1 MNDREWQTADNAG
14 SGEESGEKKDSFFR
28 NEDEWWEEKA
38 PAENGFATDGSSENH
53 SAENPSPDGGQNTGE
68 NRSGYAGEGADP
80 YRNDGPYQG
89 SGRSQNAGQYQ
100 NNGSYQGGA
109 QYQNAGQYQGSAQY
123 QNNGPYQSSAQY
135 QNADPHRNDGP
146 YQNGNPGYFP
156 HSPYQ
161 GAPLR
166 PDGRVDGPEDPVK
179 VSEWLITMLVLA
191 IPCVNL
197 IMLFVWGFGGSEKR
211 SKSNYCKAS
220 LIWMAICCGIFILF
234 YIVVIAGIVA
244 GIS

>member
-1 MNDREWQTADNAG
+1 MNDREWQTADNDRR
-14 SGEESGEKKDSFFR
+14 EEETGEKKDSFFR
-28 NEDEWWEEKA
+28 NEDGWWEEKT
-38 PAENGFATDGSSENH
+38 PAGDGSE
-53 SAENPSPDGGQNTGE
+53 
-68 NRSGYAGEGADP
+68 
-80 YRNDGPYQG
+80 
-89 SGRSQNAGQYQ
+89 QNAGSYQ
-100 NNGSYQGGA
+100 NGG
-109 QYQNAGQYQGSAQY
+109 QYQNAGQYQNDGQY
-123 QNNGPYQSSAQY
+123 QNNGQP
-135 QNADPHRNDGP
+135 QNE
-146 YQNGNPGYFP
+146 NPGYFP

-179 VSEWLITMLVLA
+179 VSEWLLTMLVLA

-244 GIS
+244 GMSGSFRVNEKRPGKAVRSAPGFHGFFVSL

>member
-1 MNDREWQTADNAG
+1 MNDREWQTADNDRR
-14 SGEESGEKKDSFFR
+14 EEETGEKKDSFFQ
-28 NEDEWWEEKA
+28 NEDGWWEEKA
-38 PAENGFATDGSSENH
+38 PAGDGSE
-53 SAENPSPDGGQNTGE
+53 
-68 NRSGYAGEGADP
+68 
-80 YRNDGPYQG
+80 
-89 SGRSQNAGQYQ
+89 QNAGSYQ
-100 NNGSYQGGA
+100 NGG
-109 QYQNAGQYQGSAQY
+109 QYQNAGQYQNSGQYQNAGQYQNGGQYQNAGQYQNGGQYQNAGQYQNDGQY
-123 QNNGPYQSSAQY
+123 QNNGQP
-135 QNADPHRNDGP
+135 QNE
-146 YQNGNPGYFP
+146 NPGYFP

-179 VSEWLITMLVLA
+179 VSEWLLTMLVLA

-244 GIS
+244 GMS

>member
-1 MNDREWQTADNAG
+1 MNDREWQTADNDRR
-14 SGEESGEKKDSFFR
+14 EEETGEKKDSFFR
-28 NEDEWWEEKA
+28 NEDGWWEEKT
-38 PAENGFATDGSSENH
+38 PAGDGSE
-53 SAENPSPDGGQNTGE
+53 
-68 NRSGYAGEGADP
+68 
-80 YRNDGPYQG
+80 
-89 SGRSQNAGQYQ
+89 QNAGSYQ
-100 NNGSYQGGA
+100 NGG
-109 QYQNAGQYQGSAQY
+109 QYQNAGQYQNDGQY
-123 QNNGPYQSSAQY
+123 QNNGQP
-135 QNADPHRNDGP
+135 QNE
-146 YQNGNPGYFP
+146 NPGYFP

-179 VSEWLITMLVLA
+179 VSEWLLTMLVLA

-244 GIS
+244 GMI